1 MQTVNS
7 KQRLMEG
14 PSIIPIAISNLGTKH
29 YYPKNELS
37 FEQAMIAVARETT
50 SDKADTVQ
58 AGNTIF
64 LSYKDK
70 KSSMMGRIFNIDTP
84 ENFVVN
90 VLKYI
95 SHLQNKK
102 ITHYKVY
109 VEGVLLQAIRKLD
122 SVLKNT
128 DTDFNIV
135 GRLKGGEYLIDIK
148 IGKEKVS

>member
-1 MQTVNS
+1 
-7 KQRLMEG
+7 
-14 PSIIPIAISNLGTKH
+14 
-29 YYPKNELS
+29 
-37 FEQAMIAVARETT
+37 
-50 SDKADTVQ
+50 
-58 AGNTIF
+58 
-64 LSYKDK
+64 
-70 KSSMMGRIFNIDTP
+70 MGRIFNIDTP